1 MKKQQEVLQ
10 MGDHRCISRRI
21 VEAFSFLELP
31 ITAQY
36 LYFHLVLNTDDRG
49 IVEAG
54 NILRLTNTN
63 TGDLQS
69 LIDHQYVIPL
79 NKDLVSYIPDMWEH
93 NKLRA
98 DRIRESQYRDLLV
111 QVIPTIQLQ
120 EIKPRADRTPTTKQ
134 NTVGTSQGRH
144 KVRKDKIIKDNNS
157 AYGGMHTEYDYAH
170 IESAILGR

>member
-1 MKKQQEVLQ
+1 
-10 MGDHRCISRRI
+10 MGDHRCISKRV

-54 NILRLTNTN
+54 NILRLTKTN

-93 NKLRA
+93 NRLRA

-111 QVIPTIQLQ
+111 QVIPDITLQ
-120 EIKPRADRTPTTKQ
+120 EIKPRADRTTTNKL
-134 NTVGTSQGRH
+134 NTVGTSQGRT
-144 KVRKDKIIKDNNS
+144 KIRKDKTIQDNNNS
-157 AYGGMHTEYDYAH
+157 AYGGMRAEYDYAH

>member
-1 MKKQQEVLQ
+1 
-10 MGDHRCISRRI
+10 MGDHRCISKRF

-49 IVEAG
+49 VVEAG
-54 NILRLTNTN
+54 NILRLTKTN

-111 QVIPTIQLQ
+111 QVIPTIKLQ
-120 EIKPRADRTPTTKQ
+120 EIKPRADRPPTNKL
-134 NTVGTSQGRH
+134 NTGGTSQGRH
-144 KVRKDKIIKDNNS
+144 KIRQDKVRQDNNS
-157 AYGGMHTEYDYAH
+157 AYGGMRAEYDYSQ
-170 IESAILGR
+170 IELTMLGR

>member
-1 MKKQQEVLQ
+1 
-10 MGDHRCISRRI
+10 MGDHRCISKRV

-49 IVEAG
+49 VVEAG
-54 NILRLTNTN
+54 NILRLTKTN

-69 LIDHQYVIPL
+69 LINHQYVIPL
-79 NKDLVSYIPDMWEH
+79 NENLVSYIPDMWEH

-111 QVIPTIQLQ
+111 QVIPDITLQ
-120 EIKPRADRTPTTKQ
+120 EIKPRADRPPINKQ

-144 KVRKDKIIKDNNS
+144 KVRQDKARQDNNS
-157 AYGGMHTEYDYAH
+157 AYRGMCTEYDYAH

>member
-1 MKKQQEVLQ
+1 
-10 MGDHRCISRRI
+10 MGDHRCISKRV

-54 NILRLTNTN
+54 NILRLTKTN

-69 LIDHQYVIPL
+69 LINHQYVIPL
-79 NKDLVSYIPDMWEH
+79 NEDLVSYIPDMWEH

-120 EIKPRADRTPTTKQ
+120 EIKPRADRPPTNKR
-134 NTVGTSQGRH
+134 NTGGTSQGRH
-144 KVRKDKIIKDNNS
+144 KTRQDKVRQDNNS
-157 AYGGMHTEYDYAH
+157 AYGGMCTEYDYAH

>member
-1 MKKQQEVLQ
+1 
-10 MGDHRCISRRI
+10 MGDHRCISKRV

-49 IVEAG
+49 VVEAG
-54 NILRLTNTN
+54 NILRLTKTN

-111 QVIPTIQLQ
+111 QVIPSIQLQ
-120 EIKPRADRTPTTKQ
+120 EIKPRADRPPTNKQ
-134 NTVGTSQGRH
+134 NTVGTSQGRP
-144 KVRKDKIIKDNNS
+144 KTRQYNTRQDNNN
-157 AYGGMHTEYDYAH
+157 AYGGMRAEYDYSQ
-170 IESAILGR
+170 IELTMLGH

>member
-1 MKKQQEVLQ
+1 
-10 MGDHRCISRRI
+10 MGDHRCISKRV

-54 NILRLTNTN
+54 NILRLTKTN

-120 EIKPRADRTPTTKQ
+120 EIKPRADRPKTNKP

-144 KVRKDKIIKDNNS
+144 KVIQDNIKQDNS
-157 AYGGMHTEYDYAH
+157 AYVGMRAEYDYAS
-170 IESAILGR
+170 IEKTMLSH

>member
-1 MKKQQEVLQ
+1 
-10 MGDHRCISRRI
+10 MGDHRCISKRV

-36 LYFHLVLNTDDRG
+36 LYFHLVINTDDRG
-49 IVEAG
+49 VVEAG
-54 NILRLTNTN
+54 NILRLTKTN

-79 NKDLVSYIPDMWEH
+79 NGDLVSYIPDMWEH

-111 QVIPTIQLQ
+111 QVIPDITLQ
-120 EIKPRADRTPTTKQ
+120 EIKPRADRPTTNKL

-144 KVRKDKIIKDNNS
+144 KTSQAKTRQDNNS
-157 AYGGMHTEYDYAH
+157 AYGGMRAEYDYSQ
-170 IESAILGR
+170 IELTMLGH

>member
-1 MKKQQEVLQ
+1 
-10 MGDHRCISRRI
+10 MGDHRCISKRV

-49 IVEAG
+49 VVEAG
-54 NILRLTNTN
+54 NILRLTKTN

-111 QVIPTIQLQ
+111 QVIPTIKLQ
-120 EIKPRADRTPTTKQ
+120 EIKPRADRPPTNKL
-134 NTVGTSQGRH
+134 NTGGTSQGRH
-144 KVRKDKIIKDNNS
+144 KIRQDKVRQDNNS
-157 AYGGMHTEYDYAH
+157 AYGGMRAEYDYSQ
-170 IESAILGR
+170 IELTMLGR

>member
-1 MKKQQEVLQ
+1 
-10 MGDHRCISRRI
+10 MGDHRCISKRV

-36 LYFHLVLNTDDRG
+36 LYFYLVLNTDDRG
-49 IVEAG
+49 VVEAG
-54 NILRLTNTN
+54 NILRLTKTN

-111 QVIPTIQLQ
+111 HVIPTIQLQ
-120 EIKPRADRTPTTKQ
+120 EIKPRADRPITNKH

-144 KVRKDKIIKDNNS
+144 KVRQDKVRQDNNS
-157 AYGGMHTEYDYAH
+157 AYGGMRTDYNYDD
-170 IESAILGR
+170 IERMMLDH

>member
-1 MKKQQEVLQ
+1 
-10 MGDHRCISRRI
+10 MGDHRCISKRV

-36 LYFHLVLNTDDRG
+36 LYFHLILNTDDRG
-49 IVEAG
+49 VVEAG
-54 NILRLTNTN
+54 NILRLTKTN

-93 NKLRA
+93 NRLRA

-120 EIKPRADRTPTTKQ
+120 EIKPRADRPQTNKP
-134 NTVGTSQGRH
+134 NTVGTSQGR
-144 KVRKDKIIKDNNS
+144 RKIIQDKINQDNNS
-157 AYGGMHTEYDYAH
+157 AYGGMRTEYDYSQ
-170 IESAILGR
+170 IELTMLGH